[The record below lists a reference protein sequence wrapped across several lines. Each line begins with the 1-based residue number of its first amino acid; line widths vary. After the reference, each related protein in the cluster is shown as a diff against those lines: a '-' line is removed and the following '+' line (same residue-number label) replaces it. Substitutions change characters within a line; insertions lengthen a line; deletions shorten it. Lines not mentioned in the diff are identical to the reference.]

1 VAVRKTLLIEV
12 LAAGLL
18 VAVSACATN
27 VRAAAQASAATIG
40 CESAAYFPEP
50 VAPSAAEVV
59 VFDRVAVPRGLTH
72 GLAPYTGRP
81 ARLKY
86 WLKAGLLVR
95 RHGTPLGPAPGAV
108 EPVEMSIPPAW
119 RDRAAI
125 GWGNA
130 GVSSTVRIGGCRST
144 TPWIVF
150 TGGYYV
156 RLPACVPVIVRVGA
170 RSRRIRVAVGRP
182 C

>member
-1 VAVRKTLLIEV
+1 MSRRLQVAVAV
-12 LAAGLL
+12 ALAVTG
-18 VAVSACATN
+18 VIATDVEADP
-27 VRAAAQASAATIG
+27 VRPISCASAVDV
-40 CESAAYFPEP
+40 PEP
-50 VAPSAAEVV
+50 VAPDASEVV
-59 VFDRVAVPRGLTH
+59 VFDRVAVPRGGG
-72 GLAPYTGRP
+72 GLAPNAGRP
-81 ARLKY
+81 DRLKY

-95 RHGTPLGPAPGAV
+95 RHGTPLGPAPRAMK
-108 EPVEMSIPPAW
+108 PVEIAVPREW

-125 GWGNA
+125 GWGDS
-130 GVSSTVRIGGCRST
+130 GVASTVRLGGCRST

-156 RLPACVPVIVRVGA
+156 SSPACVPLIVRVGD